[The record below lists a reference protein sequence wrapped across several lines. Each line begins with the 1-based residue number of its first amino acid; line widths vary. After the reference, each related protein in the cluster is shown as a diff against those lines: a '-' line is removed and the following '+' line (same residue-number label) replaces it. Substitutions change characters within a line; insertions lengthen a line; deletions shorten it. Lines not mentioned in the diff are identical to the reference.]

1 MNEKYNELT
10 QLIEQIN
17 DAKLKQKMNALVSD
31 LKNDVAET
39 KVAGLSLSDD
49 DNDVLDQLET
59 AINKLEAEYP
69 EVTTLLNNVM
79 QSLSNLGI

>member
-10 QLIEQIN
+10 QLIEQVN
-17 DAKLKQKMNALVSD
+17 DEKLKEKMKALVSD
-31 LKNDVAET
+31 LKHD
-39 KVAGLSLSDD
+39 AGVSLSDD

-59 AINKLEAEYP
+59 AINKLEAEHP

>member
-1 MNEKYNELT
+1 MNAKYNELK
-10 QLIEQIN
+10 QLIEQV
-17 DAKLKQKMNALVSD
+17 DDPQLKEKMSTLLSELQPDLLSTQPTESKLN
-31 LKNDVAET
+31 E
-39 KVAGLSLSDD
+39 D

-59 AINKLEAEYP
+59 AINKLEAEHP

>member
-10 QLIEQIN
+10 QLIEQVN
-17 DAKLKQKMNALVSD
+17 DEKLKEKMNALVSD
-31 LKNDVAET
+31 LKHD
-39 KVAGLSLSDD
+39 AGVSLNAD

-59 AINKLEAEYP
+59 AINKLEAEHP